1 MEQGNSQGTSPIRNL
16 FLILVVVVWLIILKI
31 KVITDTKFRVENK
44 HEMGI
49 YRGSEIHGLE
59 ESRVLQ
65 RETGRSLGV
74 FETEQNTWFG
84 KRLVEFVYDVKN
96 VNVSF
101 FRPAK
106 NRGFGV
112 KWERTFSRFCRKLKN
127 KYQLAESS

>member
-31 KVITDTKFRVENK
+31 KLITDTKFRVENK

-59 ESRVLQ
+59 ESRGLQ

-74 FETEQNTWFG
+74 FELEQNTWFG
-84 KRLVEFVYDVKN
+84 KRLVEFGYDVK
-96 VNVSF
+96 
-101 FRPAK
+101 
-106 NRGFGV
+106 
-112 KWERTFSRFCRKLKN
+112 T
-127 KYQLAESS
+127 

>member
-31 KVITDTKFRVENK
+31 KVITDTKFRVENE
-44 HEMGI
+44 HEMEI

-74 FETEQNTWFG
+74 FETRQNAWFG
-84 KRLVEFVYDVKN
+84 EKWLNLVM
-96 VNVSF
+96 
-101 FRPAK
+101 A
-106 NRGFGV
+106 
-112 KWERTFSRFCRKLKN
+112 
-127 KYQLAESS
+127 